1 MLQAVLPVGGTA
13 VKVTLLG
20 HATVLV
26 ETGPM
31 RILMDPVLQDPFEN
45 GMVVSCPKRVI
56 DLDRLGPIDVVVLS
70 HRHPDHFDLPSL
82 DRLSR
87 HCQVVC
93 ANDPLLL
100 YALGALGFEHVT
112 PMDPHSAMPS
122 PHAELFP
129 TRSENTAV
137 RECGMVIRDDSAV
150 FWNQV
155 DTELSPETIAEVRR
169 RYGGVDLLFAMY
181 AGQNF
186 DFFDSL
192 ESEFPSET
200 HRQNLENALRIAP
213 QLLVPA
219 SAGFRFA
226 DEHSWLNPLLFPIS
240 RERFAEDL
248 RALDA
253 GISVAL
259 LDPGDQVILGR
270 GDPRVARAASSIA
283 KTLDVSTNAIHFDPT
298 APIPPLRDP
307 NPEGLMPS
315 EMRETIASFL
325 EKELLPHCAAALGQP
340 RTLAAR
346 YRRQGAVYG
355 IEVIFPDDRDR
366 SAEPGEGW
374 TLDFRANPLQL
385 SRGLDPR
392 ANVVHR
398 IAASA
403 LTGWIQHRLGWLS
416 VRAYSR
422 RYSTL
427 CSISGHASSL
437 RVEAA
442 SLPDLLMHFTIY
454 QAAESEDAAKRR
466 IDYEISQLREVR
478 G

>member
-1 MLQAVLPVGGTA
+1 MLPPGGA
-13 VKVTLLG
+13 CLKVTLLG

-56 DLDRLGPIDVVVLS
+56 DLDRLGPIDVVVVS

-100 YALGALGFEHVT
+100 YALRALGFEHVT
-112 PMDPHSAMPS
+112 PMDPHGPMPAAQ
-122 PHAELFP
+122 AELFP
-129 TRSENTAV
+129 TRSESTAV

-155 DTELSPETIAEVRR
+155 ATDLSAETIAEVRR

-181 AGQNF
+181 ASQNF

-192 ESEFPSET
+192 ESEFPRET
-200 HRQNLENALRIAP
+200 HGRDLESAVRIGP
-213 QLLVPA
+213 RLLVPA

-226 DEHSWLNPLLFPIS
+226 GEHSWLNPFLFPVS

-248 RALDA
+248 RALDT

-259 LDPGDQVILGR
+259 LDPGHQVILGR
-270 GDPRVARAASSIA
+270 GAPRLAQAASSIA
-283 KTLDVSTNAIHFDPT
+283 KTLESGTGAIRFDPT
-298 APIPPLRDP
+298 APIPPLRDL
-307 NPEGLMPS
+307 NPERLMPS
-315 EMRETIASFL
+315 EMRETIASLL
-325 EKELLPHCAAALGQP
+325 EKQLLPHCAEALGQP

-346 YRRQGAVYG
+346 YREERAVYG
-355 IEVIFPDDRDR
+355 IEVFFPEECDR
-366 SAEPGEGW
+366 SVEPSEGW
-374 TLDFRANPLQL
+374 TLDFRADPLQL
-385 SRGLDPR
+385 SSGLDPR

-403 LTGWIQHRLGWLS
+403 LTGWIQRRLGWFR

-427 CSISGHASSL
+427 CPISRQASSV
-437 RVEAA
+437 RVEAI
-442 SLPDLLMHFTIY
+442 SLPDLLVHFTIY
-454 QAAESEDAAKRR
+454 EAAESEDAAKRR

>member
-1 MLQAVLPVGGTA
+1 
-13 VKVTLLG
+13 
-20 HATVLV
+20 
-26 ETGPM
+26 M
-31 RILMDPVLQDPFEN
+31 RILLDPVLQDPFEN

-56 DLDRLGPIDVVVLS
+56 DLDRLGPIDVVVVS

-87 HCQVVC
+87 HCQVLC

-100 YALGALGFEHVT
+100 YALRALGFEHVT

-122 PHAELFP
+122 PQAELFP

-150 FWNQV
+150 FWNPV
-155 DTELSPETIAEVRR
+155 DTELSAETISEVRR

-181 AGQNF
+181 ASQNF

-192 ESEFPSET
+192 ESEFPREA
-200 HRQNLENALRIAP
+200 HRRNLESALRVAP
-213 QLLVPA
+213 ALLVPA

-226 DEHSWLNPLLFPIS
+226 GEHAWLNPFLFPVS
-240 RERFAEDL
+240 RECFAEDL

-253 GISVAL
+253 GLSVAL
-259 LDPGDQVILGR
+259 LDPGDEVLLGGR
-270 GDPRVARAASSIA
+270 DPRVARAASQVA
-283 KTLDVSTNAIHFDPT
+283 KTLDGSTNAIHFDPT

-307 NPEGLMPS
+307 NPERLVPS
-315 EMRETIASFL
+315 EMRETIARFL
-325 EKELLPHCAAALGQP
+325 ENELLPHCAEALGQP
-340 RTLAAR
+340 DTLAAR
-346 YRRQGAVYG
+346 YRREGAVYG
-355 IEVIFPDDRDR
+355 IQVIFPDGRDG
-366 SAEPGEGW
+366 SAERGEGW
-374 TLDFRANPLQL
+374 TLDFRADPLHL
-385 SRGLDPR
+385 SCGLDPR
-392 ANVVHR
+392 TNLVHR

-403 LTGWIQHRLGWLS
+403 LTGWIQRRLGWFS

-427 CSISGHASSL
+427 RSISRDASSV
-437 RVEAA
+437 RIDAVP
-442 SLPDLLMHFTIY
+442 LPDLLMHFTIY
-454 QAAESEDAAKRR
+454 EAAESEDAAKQR
-466 IDYEISQLREVR
+466 IDHEISQLRAVR

>member
-1 MLQAVLPVGGTA
+1 MNRTGQ
-13 VKVTLLG
+13 
-20 HATVLV
+20 
-26 ETGPM
+26 ETT
-31 RILMDPVLQDPFEN
+31 IPFSK
-45 GMVVSCPKRVI
+45 GKRVI
-56 DLDRLGPIDVVVLS
+56 DLDRLGSIDVVVIS

-100 YALGALGFEHVT
+100 YAFRALGFEHVT

-122 PHAELFP
+122 AQAELFP
-129 TRSENTAV
+129 TRSENPGV

-155 DTELSPETIAEVRR
+155 DTELSADAIAEVAR
-169 RYGGVDLLFAMY
+169 RYGRVDLLFAMY
-181 AGQNF
+181 ASQNF

-192 ESEFPSET
+192 ESEFPREA
-200 HRQNLENALRIAP
+200 HLRNLENALRIGP
-213 QLLVPA
+213 RLLVPA

-226 DEHSWLNPLLFPIS
+226 GEHSWLNPFLFPVS
-240 RERFAEDL
+240 RGRFAEDL

-259 LDPGDQVILGR
+259 LDPGDQVILGS
-270 GDPRVARAASSIA
+270 GDPRLERAASSIA
-283 KTLDVSTNAIHFDPT
+283 KTLDGSTNAIHFDPT

-307 NPEGLMPS
+307 NPEWLRPS

-325 EKELLPHCAAALGQP
+325 EKELLPHCAEALGQP
-340 RTLAAR
+340 GTLAAR
-346 YRRQGAVYG
+346 YRREGAVYG
-355 IEVIFPDDRDR
+355 IEVIFPDDGDR
-366 SAEPGEGW
+366 SAEGREGW

-385 SRGLDPR
+385 SCGLDPR

-403 LTGWIQHRLGWLS
+403 LTGWIQRRLGWFT

-427 CSISGHASSL
+427 CSIGRQASSV
-437 RVEAA
+437 RVEAI

-454 QAAESEDAAKRR
+454 EAAESEDAAKRR
-466 IDYEISQLREVR
+466 IDHEISQLRDVR

>member
-1 MLQAVLPVGGTA
+1 
-13 VKVTLLG
+13 
-20 HATVLV
+20 
-26 ETGPM
+26 
-31 RILMDPVLQDPFEN
+31 
-45 GMVVSCPKRVI
+45 MVVSCPQRVI
-56 DLDRLGPIDVVVLS
+56 DLDHLGPIDVVVLS

-100 YALGALGFEHVT
+100 HALGALGFEHVT
-112 PMDPHSAMPS
+112 PMDPHSPMPS

-129 TRSENTAV
+129 TRSENTGV
-137 RECGMVIRDDSAV
+137 RECGMVIRDDSGV

-169 RYGGVDLLFAMY
+169 RYGRVDLLFAMY
-181 AGQNF
+181 ASQNF

-192 ESEFPSET
+192 ESEFPRET
-200 HRQNLENALRIAP
+200 HLRNLESALRIGP
-213 QLLVPA
+213 RLLVPA

-226 DEHSWLNPLLFPIS
+226 GEHSWLNPFLFPVS
-240 RERFAEDL
+240 RERFARDL
-248 RALDA
+248 RSLDA

-259 LDPGDQVILGR
+259 LDPGDQVDLGS
-270 GDPRVARAASSIA
+270 GNPPRVARAASSIA
-283 KTLDVSTNAIHFDPT
+283 KTLDVSTSAIHFDPT
-298 APIPPLRDP
+298 APLPPLRDP
-307 NPEGLMPS
+307 NLERLIPS

-325 EKELLPHCAAALGQP
+325 EKELLPHCAEKLGQP
-340 RTLAAR
+340 GTLAAR
-346 YRRQGAVYG
+346 YRRAGAVYG
-355 IEVIFPDDRDR
+355 IEVIFPDDGDR
-366 SAEPGEGW
+366 GAEPREGW
-374 TLDFRANPLQL
+374 TLDFGADPLRL
-385 SRGLDPR
+385 SCELDPR

-403 LTGWIQHRLGWLS
+403 LTGWIQRRLGWFT

-427 CSISGHASSL
+427 CSISRHASSL
-437 RVEAA
+437 RMEAI

-454 QAAESEDAAKRR
+454 EAAESENAAKQR
-466 IDYEISQLREVR
+466 IDHEISQLRQGR

>member
-1 MLQAVLPVGGTA
+1 
-13 VKVTLLG
+13 
-20 HATVLV
+20 
-26 ETGPM
+26 M

-45 GMVVSCPKRVI
+45 AMVVSCPKRVI
-56 DLDRLGPIDVVVLS
+56 DHDRLGPIDVVVIS

-100 YALGALGFEHVT
+100 YALRTLGFEHVT
-112 PMDPHSAMPS
+112 PMNPHSAMPS
-122 PHAELFP
+122 PQAELFP

-137 RECGMVIRDDSAV
+137 RECGMVIRDDSGV

-155 DTELSPETIAEVRR
+155 DTELSAETIAEVRR
-169 RYGGVDLLFAMY
+169 RYGRVDLLFAMY
-181 AGQNF
+181 ASQNF

-192 ESEFPSET
+192 GSEFPRET
-200 HRQNLENALRIAP
+200 HRQNLESALRIAP
-213 QLLVPA
+213 RLLVPA

-226 DEHSWLNPLLFPIS
+226 DEHSWLNPFLFPVS

-253 GISVAL
+253 GFSVAL
-259 LDPGDQVILGR
+259 LDPGDQVILGG

-283 KTLDVSTNAIHFDPT
+283 KTLDRSTNAIRFDPT

-307 NPEGLMPS
+307 NPELLMPS

-325 EKELLPHCAAALGQP
+325 DTQLLPHCAAALSQP

-346 YRRQGAVYG
+346 YRDEGVVYG
-355 IEVIFPDDRDR
+355 IEVIFPDDRDH
-366 SAEPGEGW
+366 SAGRCDAW
-374 TLDFRANPLQL
+374 TLDFRAEPLQL
-385 SRGLDPR
+385 SRGLDPC

-403 LTGWIQHRLGWLS
+403 LTGWIQRRLGWFT
-416 VRAYSR
+416 VRTYSR

-427 CSISGHASSL
+427 CSISRHASSV
-437 RVEAA
+437 RVDAIR
-442 SLPDLLMHFTIY
+442 LPDLLMHFTIY
-454 QAAESEDAAKRR
+454 EAAESEDAAKRR
-466 IDYEISQLREVR
+466 IDHEISQLRETTAS
-478 G
+478 

>member
-1 MLQAVLPVGGTA
+1 

-20 HATVLV
+20 HATVVV

-100 YALGALGFEHVT
+100 YALRALGFEHVT

-122 PHAELFP
+122 PQAELFP
-129 TRSENTAV
+129 IRSENTGV
-137 RECGMVIRDDSAV
+137 RECGMVIRDDSGV

-155 DTELSPETIAEVRR
+155 DTELSAETFAEVRR

-181 AGQNF
+181 ASQNF

-192 ESEFPSET
+192 ESEFPWEP
-200 HRQNLENALRIAP
+200 HLRNLESAIRIGP
-213 QLLVPA
+213 GLLVPA

-226 DEHSWLNPLLFPIS
+226 GEHSWLNPFLFPVS

-253 GISVAL
+253 GISVTL
-259 LDPGDQVILGR
+259 LDPGDQVILGG
-270 GDPRVARAASSIA
+270 GDPRVALGLAS
-283 KTLDVSTNAIHFDPT
+283 
-298 APIPPLRDP
+298 
-307 NPEGLMPS
+307 
-315 EMRETIASFL
+315 
-325 EKELLPHCAAALGQP
+325 
-340 RTLAAR
+340 
-346 YRRQGAVYG
+346 
-355 IEVIFPDDRDR
+355 
-366 SAEPGEGW
+366 
-374 TLDFRANPLQL
+374 
-385 SRGLDPR
+385 
-392 ANVVHR
+392 
-398 IAASA
+398 
-403 LTGWIQHRLGWLS
+403 
-416 VRAYSR
+416 
-422 RYSTL
+422 
-427 CSISGHASSL
+427 
-437 RVEAA
+437 
-442 SLPDLLMHFTIY
+442 
-454 QAAESEDAAKRR
+454 
-466 IDYEISQLREVR
+466 
-478 G
+478 